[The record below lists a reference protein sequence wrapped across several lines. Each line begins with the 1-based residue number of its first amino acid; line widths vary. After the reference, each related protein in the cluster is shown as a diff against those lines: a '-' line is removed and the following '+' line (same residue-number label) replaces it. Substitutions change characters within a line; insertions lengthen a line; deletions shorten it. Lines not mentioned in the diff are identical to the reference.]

1 MNQDRADTTTMQS
14 HSDCIPQNVVYL
26 ENSSTDEW
34 STSDEDDE
42 VSGAKLDS
50 YPMPR

>member
-1 MNQDRADTTTMQS
+1 MNQDRADTTTLQS
-14 HSDCIPQNVVYL
+14 MCYSVPQNVVHF
-26 ENSSTDEW
+26 ERSSTDEW

-42 VSGAKLDS
+42 VSGAMLDS